1 MQNAEQRAMPE
12 SVIIFANPIAGRGKG
27 KTLAQRLER
36 ELIAAGVGADVFFDR
51 PTDLSLVNLPES
63 PKAAI
68 AIGGDGTLRSVVNLF
83 FSESETGPPI
93 LPVPMG
99 TANLMGHHLGIHWPE
114 RGITQAII
122 ETIRQRKIL
131 KLDAG
136 RANGK
141 LFLLMAG
148 VGIDAQIVHLLDLMR
163 RGPINMASYLIPAAM
178 TFASYTFPP
187 ITVWVDNQMILRNK
201 PAIAMIGNVR
211 EYGIGFPILPD
222 ATPYDGL
229 LDVCVMPCKNRMH
242 LIEILVDIAAGE
254 HVNRD
259 DVIYTKGKNVQVDSP
274 KPLAVQVDGDSA
286 GFTPLTVDLL
296 PGRIPFLLPVEGRDD
311 ERQNK

>member
-1 MQNAEQRAMPE
+1 MPD

-36 ELIAAGVGADVFFDR
+36 ELISSGFSVETFFDR
-51 PTDLSLVNLPES
+51 PTDLSPGILQKSCV
-63 PKAAI
+63 AAI

-83 FSESETGPPI
+83 YANSENGPPI

-99 TANLMGHHLGIHWPE
+99 TANLMGQHLGIRWPD

-122 ETIRQRKIL
+122 ETIRLRKIIR
-131 KLDAG
+131 LDAG

-187 ITVWVDNQMILRNK
+187 ITVSVDHQIILRNK
-201 PAIAMIGNVR
+201 SAIAMIGNVR

-222 ATPYDGL
+222 AVPYDGL

-242 LIEILVDIAAGE
+242 LIEILIAIAAGE

-259 DVIYTKGKNVQVDSP
+259 DVIYTKGKTVHVDSP
-274 KPLAVQVDGDSA
+274 NPLAVQVDGDSA
-286 GFTPLTVDLL
+286 GFTPLSVDLL
-296 PGRIPFLLPVEGRDD
+296 PGRIPFLLPI
-311 ERQNK
+311 